1 MTQPKE
7 PANGSKSDQNIIFLF
22 ETIVYFFVQGNNTGP
37 NWPGVLGRLVFL
49 GKKSPKIC

>member
-22 ETIVYFFVQGNNTGP
+22 ETIVYFFVQL
-37 NWPGVLGRLVFL
+37 VLDDTVVDSVELQILNVGLRN
-49 GKKSPKIC
+49 

>member
-22 ETIVYFFVQGNNTGP
+22 ETIVYFFVQL
-37 NWPGVLGRLVFL
+37 VLDDTVDSVELQILNVGLRN
-49 GKKSPKIC
+49 